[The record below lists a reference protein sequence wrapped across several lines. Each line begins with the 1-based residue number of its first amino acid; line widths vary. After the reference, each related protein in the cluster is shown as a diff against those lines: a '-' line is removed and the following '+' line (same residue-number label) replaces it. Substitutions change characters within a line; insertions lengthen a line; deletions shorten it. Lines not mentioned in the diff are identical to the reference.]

1 METKKIMVKQ
11 LFDRGFSAGE
21 TFKQLKCLEINKV
34 FMHRTINRL
43 LKINSNKDRARS
55 DRPPSDRT

>member
-1 METKKIMVKQ
+1 MVKQ
-11 LFDRGFSAGE
+11 LFDHGFSAGE

-34 FMHRTINRL
+34 FMYRTINRL